1 MSSQSEI
8 EEQWEF
14 DAGLASR
21 VLDQMGRLTQSELA
35 RRTKIP
41 ESTLSRYLHPQPATQ
56 RYRGTPAYAV
66 RAIAAVLNVTV
77 CQLYGVE
84 EQHAK
89 TIDPSLSHAE
99 RQALDNI
106 ARELVKLRDVRPR
119 RPSRPVEPTQADR
132 DTRDLLAMW
141 ETLTP
146 AQREEWLAAAE
157 EIRRLDQSQ

>member
-14 DAGLASR
+14 DAGLALR

-66 RAIAAVLNVTV
+66 RAIAAVLNVTI
-77 CQLYGVE
+77 CELYGVE
-84 EQHAK
+84 EQHADA
-89 TIDPSLSHAE
+89 TDPSLSRAE

-106 ARELVKLRDVRPR
+106 AHELVKLRNVRTERAPGR
-119 RPSRPVEPTQADR
+119 STAVAMRAMLR
-132 DTRDLLAMW
+132 DWRDL
-141 ETLTP
+141 P
-146 AQREEWLAAAE
+146 ADVQEELLAAAD
-157 EIRRLDQSQ
+157 EIREAQRGE